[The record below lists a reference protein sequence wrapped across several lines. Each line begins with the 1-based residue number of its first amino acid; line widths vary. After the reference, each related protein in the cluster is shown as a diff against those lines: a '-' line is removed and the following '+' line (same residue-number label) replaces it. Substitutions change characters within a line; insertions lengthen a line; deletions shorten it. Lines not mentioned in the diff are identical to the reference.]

1 MKLCQISAERFADQ
15 VGWYIPIWSLIL
27 RENTA
32 ADDIG
37 VMETELVKVVIE
49 IILLV
54 TWNGI
59 SGNDQVVWTI
69 SFKL

>member
-1 MKLCQISAERFADQ
+1 MQRFADQ
-15 VGWYIPIWSLIL
+15 VGWYIPIWILIL

-37 VMETELVKVVIE
+37 VMETELVKVVVE

-54 TWNGI
+54 TWKGI
-59 SGNDQVVWTI
+59 IGNNQVVWTV
-69 SFKL
+69 SLKL